1 MSEILP
7 LVALLATTV
16 LSAVAIWAMPAPNS
30 DPENDPE
37 ERDEKCE
44 PLLDA
49 KRRRTPRLTP
59 EMMDTFYWGDV
70 CFSFILCFP
79 WMVIDFFFQT
89 ANICRLRRL

>member
-16 LSAVAIWAMPAPNS
+16 LSAVAIWAMPAPNA

-37 ERDEKCE
+37 ERDEKRE

-59 EMMDTFYWGDV
+59 EMMDTFCWGDPIYADFV
-70 CFSFILCFP
+70 GFSG
-79 WMVIDFFFQT
+79 
-89 ANICRLRRL
+89 AK

>member
-1 MSEILP
+1 MSEILT

-16 LSAVAIWAMPAPNS
+16 LSAVAIWAMPAPNA

-37 ERDEKCE
+37 ERDEKRE

-59 EMMDTFYWGDV
+59 EMMDTFYWGDPIYAGFV
-70 CFSFILCFP
+70 GF
-79 WMVIDFFFQT
+79 
-89 ANICRLRRL
+89 